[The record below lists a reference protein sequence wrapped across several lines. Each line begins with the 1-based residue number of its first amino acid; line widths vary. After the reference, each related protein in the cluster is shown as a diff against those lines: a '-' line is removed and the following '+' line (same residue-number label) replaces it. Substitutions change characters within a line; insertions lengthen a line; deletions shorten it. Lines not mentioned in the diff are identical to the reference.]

1 MALHGHLCT
10 PRLAHFPG
18 PPAPHGRGSG
28 HESLP
33 PLAYRKAALLAVQR
47 VREIA
52 MPVNRSDETKFRD
65 VLDVQVWKNMAFFM
79 NSKLIAHYKYVALAY
94 VQ

>member
-10 PRLAHFPG
+10 QRLAHFPG

-65 VLDVQVWKNMAFFM
+65 VLEKCASTAM

>member
-65 VLDVQVWKNMAFFM
+65 VLEKCASTEM